1 MSLTR
6 RQMLQGTAATSAVLL
21 SGARLSGAAA
31 APPLLKKWVD
41 PLAIPPVVAGSSL
54 SISMV
59 RSSHRFHSSLAPG
72 AALSYRCDSDSVVLP
87 GTASAAGYLGP
98 TIVATTGRP
107 LRVRMVNRIAETG
120 GHPLPIDTTTIPDA
134 EEEDEHSP
142 RTSTHLHGG
151 NTRPAHD
158 GGPEDAFRDE
168 HTYVYD
174 NTQDAAGLWYHDHAI
189 GITRSNVYAG
199 LAGGYLVRD
208 TAETGI
214 DTGGPDSPLP
224 TGRYEIPLIIQDKV
238 LLPTGQQEYDGGA
251 WVPEFF
257 GDVPV
262 VNGVAFPHLDV
273 DQGVYRFRTYNGSNA
288 RFYRIS
294 LKVKS
299 TGEKMAFFQVGGDG
313 GLLNR
318 PVSLTHLVL
327 GPGERADLLVDF
339 RGPRRGELVEM
350 GNNAPTPYPDGPRS
364 AHRGGAPL
372 PQVMQFRVTGSP
384 GWVPAEPV
392 AGMDLRPVTP
402 IVRLD
407 GAARATD
414 VRVRSHSL
422 VEIMGADGP
431 VMALLNNR
439 TLHDHDYA
447 ADDQAVKAHSLEVWE
462 FVNTTVDAHPLH
474 LHLVQFQVLDR
485 QLVDTEGYLAAAGYD
500 TDANGWI
507 VPDTGPHPAPT
518 ADAHLIGAPMAP
530 AVNEL
535 GWKDTVV
542 APPGMVTR
550 IAVPFGSGAVST
562 PVAAR
567 SVHVPDYAAGENDY
581 VWHCHILEHEENEMM
596 QYYRITE

>member
-6 RQMLQGTAATSAVLL
+6 RQMLQGTAATGAVLL

-31 APPLLKKWVD
+31 APPTPRKWAD
-41 PLAIPPVVAGSSL
+41 PLAIPDVVAGSSL
-54 SISMV
+54 TISMV
-59 RSSHRFHSSLAPG
+59 RSSHRFHSSLAPS
-72 AALSYRCDSDSVVLP
+72 AALSYRCDSDSVVVP

-98 TIVATTGRP
+98 TIVATTGQP
-107 LRVRMVNRIAETG
+107 LTVRMVNRIAATG
-120 GHPLPIDTTTIPDA
+120 GHPLPIDTTTIADA
-134 EEEDEHSP
+134 EEEDEHAP

-158 GGPEDAFRDE
+158 GGPEDDFRDE

-214 DTGGPDSPLP
+214 DTGKPDSPLP
-224 TGRYEIPLIIQDKV
+224 TGQYEIPLIIQDKI
-238 LLPTGQQEYDGGA
+238 LSSAGQQVYDEGT

-262 VNGVAFPHLDV
+262 VNGIAFPHLNV
-273 DQGVYRFRTYNGSNA
+273 RQGVYRFRTYNGSNA
-288 RFYRIS
+288 RFYNLN

-299 TGEKMAFFQVGGDG
+299 TGAKMTFFQIGSDG
-313 GLLNR
+313 GLLNS
-318 PVSLTHLVL
+318 PVPLTQLVL

-339 RGPRRGELVEM
+339 RGLRAGELVEM
-350 GNNAPTPYPDGPRS
+350 GNNAPTPYPDGPRNFVK
-364 AHRGGAPL
+364 GGAPL
-372 PQVMQFRVTGSP
+372 PQVMQLRVTGTA
-384 GWVPAEPV
+384 GWVPSSPI
-392 AGMDLRPVTP
+392 AGMNLRPVTP

-407 GAARATD
+407 QAARAAD

-422 VEIMGADGP
+422 VEIMGAAGP

-439 TLHDHDYA
+439 TLHDDDYA
-447 ADDQAVKAHSLEVWE
+447 ADGQSVRAHSLEVWE
-462 FVNTTVDAHPLH
+462 FVNTTVDAHPIH

-485 QLVDTEGYLAAAGYD
+485 QRVDAVGYLDASGYD
-500 TDANGWI
+500 TDDNGWI
-507 VPDTGPHPAPT
+507 VPDTGPYPAPS
-518 ADAHLIGAPMAP
+518 AEAYLVGAPVAP
-530 AVNEL
+530 AANEL

-567 SVHVPDYAAGENDY
+567 SVHVPEADENDY

>member
-6 RQMLQGTAATSAVLL
+6 RQILQGTAATGAVLL

-31 APPLLKKWVD
+31 APPTLKKWTD

-54 SISMV
+54 TMSMI
-59 RSSHRFHSSLAPG
+59 RSSHRFHSSLASS
-72 AALSYRCDSDSVVLP
+72 AALSYRCDSDSVVVP

-98 TIVATTGRP
+98 TIVATTGQP
-107 LRVRMVNRIAETG
+107 LTVRMVNRIAETG

-134 EEEDEHSP
+134 EAEDQHAP

-189 GITRSNVYAG
+189 GITRVNVYAG

-208 TAETGI
+208 TVDTGI
-214 DTGGPDSPLP
+214 DTGAPDSPLP
-224 TGRYEIPLIIQDKV
+224 TGQYEVPLIIQDKV
-238 LLPTGQQEYDGGA
+238 ILPTGQQEYDRGE

-262 VNGVAFPHLDV
+262 VNGIAFPHLSV
-273 DQGVYRFRTYNGSNA
+273 HQGVYRFRTYNGSNA
-288 RFYRIS
+288 RFYNLS

-299 TGEKMAFFQVGGDG
+299 TGVKMAFFQIGSDG
-313 GLLNR
+313 GLLNA
-318 PVSLTHLVL
+318 PVALTQLVL

-339 RGPRRGELVEM
+339 RGLRAGELVEI
-350 GNNAPTPYPDGPRS
+350 GNNAPTPYPDGPRNL
-364 AHRGGAPL
+364 RMEGAPL

-384 GWVPAEPV
+384 GWVPAAPM
-392 AGMDLRPVTP
+392 ARMDLRPVTP

-407 GAARATD
+407 QAARAAD

-422 VEIMGADGP
+422 VEIMGAAGP

-439 TLHDHDYA
+439 GLHDDDHA
-447 ADDQAVKAHSLEVWE
+447 ADDQAVQAHSLEVWE
-462 FVNTTVDAHPLH
+462 FVNTTVDAHPIH

-485 QLVDTEGYLAAAGYD
+485 QLVDTVGYLAASGYE
-500 TDANGWI
+500 TDANGWV
-507 VPDTGPHPAPT
+507 VPDTGPYPAPS
-518 ADAHLIGAPMAP
+518 ADPFLVGAPMAP
-530 AVNEL
+530 PATEL

-550 IAVPFGSGAVST
+550 VAVPFGSGAVAT
-562 PVAAR
+562 PIAAR
-567 SVHVPDYAAGENDY
+567 AVHVPDHAAGENDY